1 MAIREATAG
10 LPRPG
15 KAIIVSMASARTRR
29 VLDPGFVEGLEG
41 LPIEELRRRRDEAL
55 AEREFQSYLR
65 RVIQVRHDLLSAER
79 SRRAAGEEAPSA
91 VDRVTE
97 VLSGGPQGRGR
108 GEAVRVALPEDDIE
122 LAERVADAAVGG
134 ELSVDAA
141 DDLSDQ
147 QLAEA
152 LERLGERERTV
163 SADRAAILRIHDRF
177 QEELKRRYRED
188 PTLALR

>member
-1 MAIREATAG
+1 
-10 LPRPG
+10 
-15 KAIIVSMASARTRR
+15 MASARTQR
-29 VLDPGFVEGLEG
+29 VLDPVFVEGLED

-65 RVIQVRHDLLSAER
+65 RLIQVRHDLLTAER

-97 VLSGGPQGRGR
+97 VLLGGPQGRGR
-108 GEAVRVALPEDDIE
+108 GEAVRVVLPEDDIE
-122 LAERVADAAVGG
+122 LAERVADAAVGS
-134 ELSVDAA
+134 LSIDAA
-141 DDLSDQ
+141 DDLSDE

-163 SADRAAILRIHDRF
+163 SADRAAVLRIHDRF